1 MKYLLAIIT
10 FPVFASIGLPSIDAL
25 QNDPIMENK
34 RQILGSV
41 GLTSIEDLKEPVR
54 KTDPQKE
61 KFVKNIK
68 KEKETVQVEEIK
80 IEEIKKEVEFQEVLS
95 QIPMVE
101 ERGNGTKIFRRN
113 IKYEKEIKKITLP
126 SGSVALGTSL
136 FGVQVSPNEEKPMLI
151 ELNYA
156 WLGPNQAVVE
166 MTDCRLWARVRSELN
181 TERLVG
187 KANKMTC
194 RAENGSV
201 FDVDVV
207 AHIVNAEDEYL
218 GLQAKLITPGKGL
231 AATLLFLKD
240 GVKMG
245 AEAFAAAQVNN
256 TTITGQMNP
265 VINDKNVSGSHAAYA
280 GASAV
285 AGASG
290 KFLDWFI
297 DYYTNLAPN
306 LAVGPSHKVFLAI
319 ETTVSIPSVF
329 FKENIN
335 KPLDILRKIKDV
347 KK

>member
-1 MKYLLAIIT
+1 MMTA
-10 FPVFASIGLPSIDAL
+10 FPVFAEIGLPSIDAL
-25 QNDPIMENK
+25 QHDPVMNSN
-34 RQILGSV
+34 RQIPGSV
-41 GLTSIEDLKEPVR
+41 GLSSLGDM
-54 KTDPQKE
+54 KE
-61 KFVKNIK
+61 KKPASPP
-68 KEKETVQVEEIK
+68 KEKEKTSKTLKKEVVQVEEIK
-80 IEEIKKEVEFQEVLS
+80 VEVEEVKKEIPIQEVLS
-95 QIPMVE
+95 QIPAVE

-113 IKYEKEIKKITLP
+113 VKYEKEIKKITLP
-126 SGSVALGTSL
+126 AGSIALGTSL

-166 MTDCRLWARVRSELN
+166 MTDCRLWAKVKAELN
-181 TERLVG
+181 TERLIG

-194 RAENGSV
+194 RSQNGLV
-201 FDVDVV
+201 FDVEVT
-207 AHIVNAEDEYL
+207 AHIVNAQDEYL
-218 GLQAKLITPGKGL
+218 GVQAQLITPGKGL

-245 AEAFAAAQVNN
+245 SEAFAAAQV
-256 TTITGQMNP
+256 TQSAVTGQMSP
-265 VINDKNVSGSHAAYA
+265 VVETSDVSGNKVGYTAAK
-280 GASAV
+280 SI

-319 ETTVSIPSVF
+319 ETTVSVPAVF
-329 FKENIN
+329 FKDTIH
-335 KPLDILRKIKDV
+335 KPLDILRKIENV